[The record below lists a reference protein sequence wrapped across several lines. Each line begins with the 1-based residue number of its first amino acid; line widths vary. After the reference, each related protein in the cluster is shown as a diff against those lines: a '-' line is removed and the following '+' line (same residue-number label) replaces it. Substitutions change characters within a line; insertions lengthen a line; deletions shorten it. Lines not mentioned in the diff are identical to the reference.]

1 MRAGGLISVDAIA
14 KNRVIGSVLMRL
26 TPVSSARN
34 AIFGGKIA
42 SNVTS

>member
-1 MRAGGLISVDAIA
+1 MRAGGPISVDAIA

-26 TPVSSARN
+26 TSVSSARS
-34 AIFGGKIA
+34 AIVGGKIA